1 MAGCIVVG
9 SCAPLITQLFVSQA
23 VIELSEGSSHVSGAL
38 SELLWR
44 FSSLRDENRRRISAW
59 GLVNCGLTAPP
70 SPRYPP
76 LSRCLSLCPS
86 LVVRKLHSVCGK
98 VVFICVCSIARTGC

>member
-9 SCAPLITQLFVSQA
+9 SCALLITQLFVSQT

-44 FSSLRDENRRRISAW
+44 FFL
-59 GLVNCGLTAPP
+59 
-70 SPRYPP
+70 
-76 LSRCLSLCPS
+76 
-86 LVVRKLHSVCGK
+86 
-98 VVFICVCSIARTGC
+98 IA